1 MAIHSSIVA
10 WRIPWTEKPRGLQY
24 IGLQRVRH
32 NWSNLARTHAQ
43 QHDTEIYKALLL
55 WGESRLKEV
64 EILGMVSCRPMQT
77 YLFFFFFF
85 IKATRTLSKIVWRSI
100 YGTLEIN
107 QCLQQ
112 SEENIF
118 QENCWTSV
126 RTVGLWIITWHWP
139 LLSSSISAPN
149 SGASQLQ

>member
-1 MAIHSSIVA
+1 MATHSSILA

-24 IGLQRVRH
+24 IGSQRVRH
-32 NWSNLARTHAQ
+32 NWSNLACTHTQ
-43 QHDTEIYKALLL
+43 QYDTEICIALLL
-55 WGESRLKEV
+55 WGESRLREV
-64 EILGMVSCRPMQT
+64 EILGWWAVGSPT
-77 YLFFFFFF
+77 YFF
-85 IKATRTLSKIVWRSI
+85 IKATRTLSKIVWRNI
-100 YGTLEIN
+100 YRTLEIS

-126 RTVGLWIITWHWP
+126 RTVGLWVITWHRP